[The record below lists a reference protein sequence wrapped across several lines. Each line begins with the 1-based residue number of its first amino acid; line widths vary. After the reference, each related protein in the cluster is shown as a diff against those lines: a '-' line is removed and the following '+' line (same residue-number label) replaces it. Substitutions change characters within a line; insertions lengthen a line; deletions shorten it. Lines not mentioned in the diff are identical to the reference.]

1 MMAEHRTIRTWRRR
15 AAWAA
20 AAATALAVAIL
31 APAHAQSQRGTIAGQ
46 VVDTDGAP
54 LPGVIAVAI
63 NPEATP
69 TEPPRFAVTDR
80 QGRYRIRGLQAGTW
94 SVTFS
99 LPGFGSAVR
108 NDVEVQ
114 GSSTRVV
121 DSELARRAWT
131 PTFRSPSVRRG
142 GPSARR
148 AARLPSSART
158 GPPAS
163 SATAAALSSC
173 RGSTHR
179 RRRER
184 RATLAAAALAR
195 LRPEPSPQG
204 FRVSAT
210 PIGTARSRCG
220 CRLPPDQPVPPSAR
234 LVAGG
239 RAASASQAPE
249 PTNRRPAPLGRPT
262 NPPGSRAA
270 SVSQTLS

>member
-121 DSELARRAWT
+121 DSELAPGVDADVPIT
-131 PTFRSPSVRRG
+131 I
-142 GPSARR
+142 
-148 AARLPSSART
+148 
-158 GPPAS
+158 GPPRGTIRAPGGS
-163 SATAAALSSC
+163 VALECAYRPSGVVGDC
-173 RGSTHR
+173 R
-179 RRRER
+179 
-184 RATLAAAALAR
+184 
-195 LRPEPSPQG
+195 
-204 FRVSAT
+204 RV
-210 PIGTARSRCG
+210 IV
-220 CRLPPDQPVPPSAR
+220 VPRVYP
-234 LVAGG
+234 
-239 RAASASQAPE
+239 
-249 PTNRRPAPLGRPT
+249 
-262 NPPGSRAA
+262 
-270 SVSQTLS
+270 